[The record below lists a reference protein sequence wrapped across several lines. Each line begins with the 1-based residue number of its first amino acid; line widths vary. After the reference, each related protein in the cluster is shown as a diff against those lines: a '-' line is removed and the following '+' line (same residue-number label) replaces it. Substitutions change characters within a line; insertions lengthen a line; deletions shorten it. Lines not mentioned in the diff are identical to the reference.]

1 MTIRVL
7 VLLALLIGGCDNSAL
22 DDARSLANQ
31 KKPTEALKKYEEALR
46 TQPEQASEIIREA
59 DDVVKSML
67 IDLTKL
73 FQAKKYAEVVKL
85 AGPMKAVRTTQR
97 EVYLYDGLSRVA
109 AAPMNLHEMEQGLSS
124 LNRYLRLEDKL
135 AAEMTYPRYVLGQLM
150 QIHRAQVGSQNTKAI
165 KHFFDDLKTP
175 FATSEDTGYV
185 MRMLLYRRIVRGIV
199 GQSTDPTAV
208 ARALFDWLVRNT
220 QLKKGAQPDLSL
232 KPLCILVRGFGLSGR
247 LAWAYIALARQA
259 GLPAVLRL
267 EPVVPK
273 DDEARPQSKA
283 VLRYDFFVAVGT
295 GDTWR
300 TFDPRRGLEIDLPYT
315 GKTVLLMVG
324 EPRGYY
330 PRMRILEDLLRKHLS
345 SDAPSLF
352 VAPDRTVQL
361 LLQRFQQRKLPR
373 SGRAKLVFP
382 VKAKGRPSVDLWSHP
397 FAVDQRYRWDKTFK
411 KQKREQLAVVKL
423 YEIARVMQ
431 LESQYF
437 SAAEKYAFAI
447 NKIKHPGALRDCS
460 FFRAVCL
467 QEEGQLETALVAFQK
482 HLADHQDSPWK
493 TLIQIRMGECYAK
506 LGQKADA
513 LAAWGRVAGPRAA
526 ASAKLS
532 QSLEK

>member
-1 MTIRVL
+1 M
-7 VLLALLIGGCDNSAL
+7 ALPRSERGG
-22 DDARSLANQ
+22 R
-31 KKPTEALKKYEEALR
+31 
-46 TQPEQASEIIREA
+46 
-59 DDVVKSML
+59 
-67 IDLTKL
+67 
-73 FQAKKYAEVVKL
+73 
-85 AGPMKAVRTTQR
+85 
-97 EVYLYDGLSRVA
+97 
-109 AAPMNLHEMEQGLSS
+109 
-124 LNRYLRLEDKL
+124 
-135 AAEMTYPRYVLGQLM
+135 
-150 QIHRAQVGSQNTKAI
+150 
-165 KHFFDDLKTP
+165 
-175 FATSEDTGYV
+175 
-185 MRMLLYRRIVRGIV
+185 
-199 GQSTDPTAV
+199 
-208 ARALFDWLVRNT
+208 
-220 QLKKGAQPDLSL
+220 
-232 KPLCILVRGFGLSGR
+232 
-247 LAWAYIALARQA
+247 
-259 GLPAVLRL
+259 
-267 EPVVPK
+267 
-273 DDEARPQSKA
+273 EARPQSKA

-532 QSLEK
+532 QSLEKWQAASRQSRRCKAGRLEPILSVCASPIRVVSREACGSNGSQRTRETAVCQPWYRSAR